1 MRVLRHSLSLETC
14 ISIFQ
19 IDMAR
24 MDTFKRFFEELLIE
38 SFARPA
44 LRPKRSSARELNA
57 TRACSQA
64 LRGVVSYMLL
74 SPVRVG
80 VFSIEKISASK
91 RLLVDIHQLSC
102 AKVKLSLMTRGN
114 H

>member
-24 MDTFKRFFEELLIE
+24 MDKRFVKELLME

-44 LRPKRSSARELNA
+44 LRRKRSSARELNA

-80 VFSIEKISASK
+80 VFNIEKISASK
-91 RLLVDIHQLSC
+91 RFLVDIHQLSC